1 MCKSVQRLIHF
12 NFVPTIKFKRLV
24 RWPLAK
30 IQLRI
35 ANNWLATRQVFF
47 FSREKDREKCG
58 ETAKTGEFEFRS
70 NLFFKFSNSQ
80 NQTTLKSQS
89 KLEALH
95 KENLRK
101 TRKALRTCLCV
112 CITIGP
118 HRSSEPDFN
127 ELFN

>member
-47 FSREKDREKCG
+47 FFSGERSREVWRDC
-58 ETAKTGEFEFRS
+58 
-70 NLFFKFSNSQ
+70 Q
-80 NQTTLKSQS
+80 NWG
-89 KLEALH
+89 
-95 KENLRK
+95 
-101 TRKALRTCLCV
+101 V
-112 CITIGP
+112 
-118 HRSSEPDFN
+118 
-127 ELFN
+127 